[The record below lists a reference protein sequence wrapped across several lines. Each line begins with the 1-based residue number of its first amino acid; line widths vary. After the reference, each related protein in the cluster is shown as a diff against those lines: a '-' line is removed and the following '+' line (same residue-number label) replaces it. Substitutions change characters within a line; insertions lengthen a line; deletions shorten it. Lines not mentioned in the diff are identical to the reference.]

1 MILTD
6 KVTRFKNKI
15 YEGEDAR
22 TWVDRMMVRLQ
33 FIEEH
38 KLHAFFLILLA
49 FPLYCSMGS
58 VYDFIRE
65 FRYQSILGDVLILLE
80 IVKLVT
86 GKKSGF
92 WTVINFPIFALNT
105 AILHPIATYGYI
117 FSIPLDLIRN
127 AYVFLTHRQIRST
140 AVANVN
146 DNQEAKY
153 GRIINAHFK

>member
-6 KVTRFKNKI
+6 KVTEFKNRI
-15 YEGEDAR
+15 YKGEDAS
-22 TWVDRMMVRLQ
+22 TWVDRLMIRLQ

-38 KLHAFFLILLA
+38 KFQALFLLILA
-49 FPLYCSMGS
+49 GPLYCSMGS
-58 VYDFIRE
+58 VYDFIRG

-80 IVKLVT
+80 IVKLTT
-86 GKKSGF
+86 GRKGI
-92 WTVINFPIFALNT
+92 WAVVNFPIFALNT

-127 AYVFLTHRQIRST
+127 AYVFLTHRQTRST

>member
-38 KLHAFFLILLA
+38 KFHAFFLVLLT

-80 IVKLVT
+80 IIKLVT
-86 GKKSGF
+86 GKKGGI
-92 WTVINFPIFALNT
+92 WTVVNFPIFALNT

-117 FSIPLDLIRN
+117 VAIPLDLIRN
-127 AYVFLTHRQIRST
+127 TFVFLFHRQVRST
-140 AVANVN
+140 TVANIN
-146 DNQEAKY
+146 DNSNQKY